1 MSLREQLARLAAR
14 PSNWLAGRPPLRW
27 EVPGRLTI
35 RATLLAGFGLIFILW
50 LASGY
55 TIARRLAELE
65 FRAAAIRS
73 SVAQSEGSLFTVRT
87 QVLLGAVYLRDALLD
102 PTPEALNHYRDQ
114 LVETRK
120 KIEQALEDYTPVID
134 SPAEREDWDKLRD
147 EMDDYWDIVM
157 PVLAWEPDRRAAEA
171 RTYLRERVLPKRE
184 IVIRI
189 SERIQALNREAF
201 DERQDEIA
209 RMHRSM
215 RQRLRWTS
223 SLAGLLGLVIA
234 LVVVRYA
241 GRLEDRIHSQHLRAL
256 ENQRDL
262 RRLSARLVHAQ
273 EEERR
278 SISREL
284 HDEIGQ
290 ALTAIKMELAL
301 AARRPESRQAIEEA
315 RAIADRTLQAVRDLS
330 HLLHPSMLDD
340 LGLPSTLE
348 WYLKSF
354 SRRTGIRAELFQDRM
369 ESRLALELEL
379 SAYRIIQEALT
390 NAARH
395 SGASLC
401 RVYVQRLAHTLLITV
416 EDDGKGFDP
425 RSAETLER
433 RGLGLVGIRERVSD
447 LGGILRL
454 ESNPGRGT
462 RLSAELPAV
471 PAGPEEPQPAPE
483 PQPAERSPQGG
494 PRDG

>member
-1 MSLREQLARLAAR
+1 MPIREQLTRLAAR
-14 PSNWLAGRPPLRW
+14 PWKWLAGRPALRRHFP
-27 EVPGRLTI
+27 ERLTI

-55 TIARRLAELE
+55 SIARRLAELE
-65 FRAAAIRS
+65 FRAAAIRARVS
-73 SVAQSEGSLFTVRT
+73 QSEGSLFTVRA
-87 QVLLGAVYLRDALLD
+87 QVLLGAVYLRDALLAPSPD
-102 PTPEALNHYRDQ
+102 AVDYYRDQ

-134 SPAEREDWDKLRD
+134 SPAEREDWAKLRD
-147 EMDDYWDIVM
+147 EIDDYWDIVM

-201 DERQDEIA
+201 DEQQDEIA
-209 RMHRSM
+209 QVHRSM

-262 RRLSARLVHAQ
+262 RRLSARLVYAQ

-301 AARRPESRQAIEEA
+301 AARRPQNRQAIEEA

-354 SRRTGIRAELFQDRM
+354 SRRTAIRTELFQDRM
-369 ESRLALELEL
+369 ESRLAPEMEL

-447 LGGILRL
+447 LGGVLRL

-462 RLSAELPAV
+462 RLSVELPAV
-471 PAGPEEPQPAPE
+471 PASPEEPQPAPE
-483 PQPAERSPQGG
+483 PEPAARTPQGD
-494 PRDG
+494 PRDA